1 MEYSFINDPVLR
13 DKLEKEIL
21 NFSKKVKI
29 PIFGICRGF
38 QILNNFCNGSLVKIE
53 NHCNTRHKLKGEKIF
68 NYREVNS
75 FHNYGVTKK
84 TLGNDLIPLAMTED
98 GCIEAIKHTKYPW
111 MAIMWHP
118 ERENIFNDE
127 DLKIIK
133 KHFK

>member
-1 MEYSFINDPVLR
+1 MS
-13 DKLEKEIL
+13 DKSNE
-21 NFSKKVKI
+21 SYV
-29 PIFGICRGF
+29 
-38 QILNNFCNGSLVKIE
+38 
-53 NHCNTRHKLKGEKIF
+53 
-68 NYREVNS
+68 VNS

-84 TLGNDLIPLAMTED
+84 TLGNELIPLAMTED

-118 ERENIFNDE
+118 ERENIFNNE